1 MDALWKL
8 TPLMEIRSER
18 GFPQGLESTKRFPQF
33 PQGPRRRLHQTLKQ
47 QVCQFETVSTEG
59 CTPSASASS
68 VPKTCQNAA

>member
-33 PQGPRRRLHQTLKQ
+33 PQGRRRRLHQTLKR
-47 QVCQFETVSTEG
+47 QVCQFKTVSTEG
-59 CTPSASASS
+59 FTPPRCASF
-68 VPKTCQNAA
+68 VPTTDPY